1 MTGERIRREGRSHG
15 LESREDRSRRV
26 FRPAYDA
33 GVFTRIFALLFAA
46 VLTLSACGDGGP
58 DEGSQ
63 AAGINAATA
72 WVKATDMDMSAA
84 FMVISNSSDE
94 DAEIVG
100 VSTDLTDVA
109 ELHET
114 VDEKMRAV
122 ESFTIP
128 AGGHLTLEPGGDH
141 LMLMDLSEP
150 IEPGQDVTF
159 TLEFDDGSTFDVTAT
174 AKEFAGGAEDY
185 EGHEGH

>member
-1 MTGERIRREGRSHG
+1 M
-15 LESREDRSRRV
+15 LESTPSGGRAD
-26 FRPAYDA
+26 PALTYPA
-33 GVFTRIFALLFAA
+33 GVFSRIIPLLFAA
-46 VLTLSACGDGGP
+46 LLVLTACGDGGA
-58 DEGSQ
+58 DDGTQ
-63 AAGINAATA
+63 AAGIATANA